1 MLDKL
6 FSKLKES
13 GIEIDED
20 DFYYGATTLL
30 NYIVFFVVV
39 FLLSIF
45 LNIEI
50 NVLFFVL
57 PYVFLRQ
64 YTGGIH
70 LNNSMLCIFMS
81 VLIVIGIPL
90 LSNEIKISKY
100 YFILFIVL
108 FDFLILVFFK
118 TANHKNK
125 GLTNEEIRFYTKK
138 AMKLMIMY
146 FIITSVLFY
155 FDFIQEVNG
164 FMLSAS
170 ICSIEL
176 LILKI
181 YQLLRKV
188 LLEVWNSNR
197 IIVEKDYITVII

>member
-20 DFYYGATTLL
+20 DFYYGTTTLL

-50 NVLFFVL
+50 NASFFVL

-81 VLIVIGIPL
+81 VLIQTIVIPL

-100 YFILFIVL
+100 YFILFIFL

-188 LLEVWNSNR
+188 LLEV
-197 IIVEKDYITVII
+197 